1 MDYYKILNL
10 DQEPFSNSP
19 DPKLF
24 FNSKQHLEALQ
35 KLEISIRLKRGLNVV
50 TGDVGTGKTTLS
62 RQLIQKINHDKSIK
76 YFLILDPGF
85 ATTTDFL
92 TCILSNFT
100 GRNPRSD
107 DETTLKELI
116 KEYLFTQGVDNEKT
130 IVLLIDEGQKLPLF
144 CLEVLRELLNYETN
158 STKLLQIIILA
169 QKEFNDII
177 CKLDYFNDRI
187 NFRYS
192 LSPLGFSE
200 ARGLIKFRLEQS
212 TSSSSDIP
220 VFSFLSMLAVYK
232 YTKGFP
238 RKIINLCHHIMLAMI
253 IENKTKPGFFLVRS
267 CAGKVFPVYRRKGL
281 SFAYTTIA
289 ALIIVSL
296 AVFFAFNV
304 NKIENTIFPAKAP
317 VVKSV
322 VKSVVM
328 PVAQYAIPQK
338 KEAVVLA
345 ELINQTEPLIV
356 PEPELIP
363 VTQSIIK
370 TRESM
375 LEYPEFY
382 GSLKVPLDVTLY
394 HIVESFYGSYK
405 KNYLDK
411 VLAANLSIK
420 NPDKIHAG
428 LIIDLPVI
436 TDTYNKWNNDHICIL
451 FAQKKNLEKAFLTA
465 RKYYRKD
472 MDIRI
477 LPGWNR
483 EKGFLFS
490 IVLDK
495 PFSHLAAAGNY
506 RDKLG
511 PINDAVLIC
520 EKISSFNQGRKIL

>member
-1 MDYYKILNL
+1 MDYYTTLNL

-19 DPKLF
+19 DPGLF

-35 KLEISIRLKRGLNVV
+35 KLEISIRLKRGLNVI

-62 RQLIQKINHDKSIK
+62 RQLIQKISHDKSIK

-92 TCILSNFT
+92 TCILTHFT
-100 GRNPRSD
+100 GRNPRSN

-116 KEYLFTQGVDNEKT
+116 KEYLFTQGVDNEKL

-158 STKLLQIIILA
+158 NTKLLQIIILA
-169 QKEFNDII
+169 QKEFNEMI

-200 ARGLIKFRLEQS
+200 TKGLIKFRLEQS
-212 TSSSSDIP
+212 AAPGSDIP
-220 VFSFLSMLAVYK
+220 VFSFLSMLAVYR

-253 IENKTKPGFFLVRS
+253 IENKTKPGLFFVRS
-267 CAGKVFPVYRRKGL
+267 CAGKVFPVYKRKGL
-281 SFAYTTIA
+281 SLAYTTIA
-289 ALIIVSL
+289 ALIIVGI
-296 AVFFAFNV
+296 AGFFAYDFNILK
-304 NKIENTIFPAKAP
+304 NSAFLEKNTVAKPAVTA
-317 VVKSV
+317 
-322 VKSVVM
+322 
-328 PVAQYAIPQK
+328 VAQYAIPQNQ
-338 KEAVVLA
+338 EAIELA
-345 ELINQTEPLIV
+345 ELINKPEPVIV
-356 PEPELIP
+356 PETEPP
-363 VTQSIIK
+363 AVTQSIIK
-370 TRESM
+370 TREAM

-382 GSLKVPLDVTLY
+382 GSLRVPLDETLFK
-394 HIVESFYGSYK
+394 IVESFYGSFK
-405 KNYLDK
+405 KQYLDK

-420 NPDKIHAG
+420 NPNKINAG
-428 LIIDLPVI
+428 IIIDLPVI
-436 TDTYNKWNNDHICIL
+436 TDAYNEWKNDHVCIL
-451 FAQKKNLEKAFLTA
+451 FAQEKNLEKAFVTA
-465 RKYYRKD
+465 RKYNTKNRD
-472 MDIRI
+472 VRI

-495 PFSHLAAAGNY
+495 PFSDLAAAGNY

-511 PINDAVLIC
+511 QINDAVLIC

>member
-1 MDYYKILNL
+1 MNYYKTLNL

-19 DPKLF
+19 DPGLF

-62 RQLIQKINHDKSIK
+62 RQLIQKISHDKSIK

-92 TCILSNFT
+92 TCILSHFT

-144 CLEVLRELLNYETN
+144 CLEILRELLNYETN

-169 QKEFNDII
+169 QKEFNEMI
-177 CKLDYFNDRI
+177 CQLDYFNDRI

-200 ARGLIKFRLEQS
+200 TRGLIKFRLEQS
-212 TSSSSDIP
+212 AVPGSDIP
-220 VFSFLSMLAVYK
+220 VFSFLSMLAVYR

-238 RKIINLCHHIMLAMI
+238 RKIINLCHHIILAMI
-253 IENKTKPGFFLVRS
+253 IENRRQPGFFFVRA
-267 CAGKVFPVYRRKGL
+267 CAGKVFPVYKRKRFSL
-281 SFAYTTIA
+281 AYTTIV
-289 ALIIVSL
+289 ALIIVGTTGFFVSDFNITQNIASL
-296 AVFFAFNV
+296 ASS
-304 NKIENTIFPAKAP
+304 P
-317 VVKSV
+317 VVKTA
-322 VKSVVM
+322 VM

-338 KEAVVLA
+338 QEKAIELA
-345 ELINQTEPLIV
+345 ELIN
-356 PEPELIP
+356 EPEQIP
-363 VTQSIIK
+363 VTQTIIK
-370 TRESM
+370 TKEPI

-382 GSLKVPLDVTLY
+382 GSMKVPLDETLCN
-394 HIVESFYGSYK
+394 IVESFYGSFK
-405 KNYLDK
+405 KRYLDK

-420 NPDKIHAG
+420 NPDKIIAG
-428 LIIDLPVI
+428 ITIDLPVI
-436 TDTYNKWNNDHICIL
+436 TDAYNKWKNDHICIL
-451 FAQKKNLEKAFLTA
+451 FGQEQNLEKAFLTA

-477 LPGWNR
+477 LPSWNR

-495 PFSHLAAAGNY
+495 PFNDLAAAGNY
-506 RDKLG
+506 REKLG
-511 PINDAVLIC
+511 IIKDAVLIC